1 MGFANG
7 ASAPVGTTPDSRVD
21 DGPVRPST
29 SWWHRLI
36 DRCRD
41 GVAGLCAVHGARRV
55 ALVPIGVVVIV
66 AIGWWALRPGPQRP
80 ESTMA
85 FAGEY
90 LPAANGVT
98 AGATLGGNAPNDAVS
113 AMAVAPS
120 VVVHVAGA
128 VPRAGVV
135 ILTDGA
141 RVVDAVRAVGGV
153 TADADLARVNL
164 AAPVRDGD
172 AVVVPRIG
180 DVVLAVP
187 SGRRDGPVA
196 LNSADADELE
206 SLPGVGPATAAAI
219 IVERTDGGPFLDVD
233 DLERVPGIGAATV
246 DRLRPYVTV

>member
-1 MGFANG
+1 MGLADG
-7 ASAPVGTTPDSRVD
+7 AQAPIGTTPDSRVD
-21 DGPVRPST
+21 DELARPSMN
-29 SWWHRLI
+29 WRHRLM
-36 DRCRD
+36 DRLRES
-41 GVAGLCAVHGARRV
+41 VAGLCAVHGTRRV
-55 ALVPIGVVVIV
+55 ALVPIGLVAVV

-80 ESTMA
+80 EATMA

-90 LPAANGVT
+90 QPATNAGT
-98 AGATLGGNAPNDAVS
+98 AGATLGGNAPSDLA
-113 AMAVAPS
+113 AATAVAPS

-128 VPRAGVV
+128 VARAGVV
-135 ILTDGA
+135 ILDDGA

-153 TADADLARVNL
+153 TPDADLARVNL

>member
-1 MGFANG
+1 MGFVDG
-7 ASAPVGTTPDSRVD
+7 APAPVGTTPDSRPG
-21 DGPVRPST
+21 DGLVRPSAG
-29 SWWHRLI
+29 WWHRLL

-55 ALVPIGVVVIV
+55 ALVPIGVVVV
-66 AIGWWALRPGPQRP
+66 AVIGWWALRPGPQRP

-90 LPAANGVT
+90 PPAANGVT
-98 AGATLGGNAPNDAVS
+98 AGATVGGDVSNDAVS
-113 AMAVAPS
+113 VAPS

-180 DVVLAVP
+180 DVVLAAP